1 MATNDVAR
9 GRLPR
14 AENHAGAGGVRV
26 LLLAGDP
33 FPPKRVDVTVLYG
46 EELSKRGHRI
56 DWLMQSEA
64 HCPRAYVKRY
74 AGGVAFVGP
83 TDTGSSLARRVR
95 KHVLGIAHDLKVFG
109 LLRTN
114 RYDVVEVKDKF
125 VSGVFAL
132 VAARIFGAKFV
143 YWLSYPFPEH
153 YLYRSKTGD
162 APYPRLYW
170 LRGTAFKLLLYKV
183 LLPGADRVFVQSEQM
198 RSDIAALGVTP
209 AKMTAVPMGVK
220 LAKPRAASRGRSAI
234 PEGERCLVYLGT
246 LVRVRRLDFLVRV
259 LAIVRREMPD
269 VKLYLVGRGEE
280 PADEEAI
287 LAEAAR
293 LGVSSAVVLVG
304 ELPRDQALKYVHD
317 ADVCVSPF
325 YPTPILRSTS
335 PTKLVEYLAMGKAVV
350 ASDHPE
356 QRRVIEESGGG
367 LCVPWDETEF
377 ARAIVR
383 LMSCPALA
391 RRMGENGRRFVE
403 QNRSYAA
410 IADLVERELVAL
422 AGTAPP
428 RIGKPQLS

>member
-1 MATNDVAR
+1 MAINDVAR
-9 GRLPR
+9 GRLGEQDASAR
-14 AENHAGAGGVRV
+14 GMRV
-26 LLLAGDP
+26 LLLAGDT
-33 FPPKRVDVTVLYG
+33 FPPKRVDLTVLYG
-46 EELSKRGHRI
+46 EELSRRGHRI
-56 DWLMQSEA
+56 DWLLQSDA
-64 HCPRAYVKRY
+64 PCSRAYVTRY
-74 AGGVAFVGP
+74 ARGVAIVGP
-83 TDTGSSLARRVR
+83 TDTGCSLARRVR
-95 KHVLGIAHDLKVFG
+95 KHVLSIVHDFKVLG
-109 LLRTN
+109 LLRKK

-132 VAARIFGAKFV
+132 VAARMLGVKFV

-153 YLYRSKTGD
+153 YLYRYRAGD
-162 APYPRLYW
+162 APYPLLYW

-183 LLPGADRVFVQSEQM
+183 LLPGADHVFVQSEQM
-198 RSDIAALGVTP
+198 RRDIGAVGVTP
-209 AKMTAVPMGVK
+209 AKMTAVPMGVR
-220 LAKPRAASRGRSAI
+220 LTEDPRADASDRSVI
-234 PEGERCLVYLGT
+234 PAGERCFVYLGT

-259 LAIVRREMPD
+259 LAIVRREIPD
-269 VKLYLVGRGEE
+269 AKLYLVGRGEE

-422 AGTAPP
+422 AATATP